1 MDDAT
6 DNQLIAA
13 CRAGDGLAL
22 QQLVDRH
29 LPAVSNYCFQ
39 LALNRAAAEDLAQ
52 ETFLRAIRSLA
63 SFRGAAAFRTWLF
76 TIASNLAKSRL
87 TSQARERAV
96 GDGDIEQLSL
106 AQHDPPDRSLLQGE
120 LAEEMEAALHELP
133 LTLRSALVLS
143 VVHEVPPQ
151 EIAVMEGCA
160 VNTIYWRIHEARKIL
175 KRRLQQW
182 TT

>member
-13 CRAGDGLAL
+13 CRGGDAPAL
-22 QQLVDRH
+22 KQLVDRH

-39 LALNRAAAEDLAQ
+39 LALNRNMAEDLAQ

-63 SFRGAAAFRTWLF
+63 TFRGSAAFRTWLF
-76 TIASNLAKSRL
+76 TIASNLAKTRL
-87 TSQARERAV
+87 ASGARERTIE
-96 GDGDIEQLSL
+96 GDVEQLSL
-106 AQHDPPDRSLLQGE
+106 SRHDPPDRSVLQGE
-120 LAEEMEAALHELP
+120 LAEEMETALHELP
-133 LTLRSALVLS
+133 LNLRSALVLS
-143 VVHEVPPQ
+143 VVHEVAPR
-151 EIAVMEGCA
+151 EIAEMEGCA